1 MTTEHGSDELKERV
15 LAAVRATPSPP
26 RAQTT
31 PRTSVL
37 LVSAAVVPLLGF
49 VAVGGFESGSRP
61 PALIAMTGIGVCVI
75 AVVSLWL
82 ALGTGGRMLGRARLW
97 LAAQALLTPLFL
109 LGWKLW
115 SSAAFVGM
123 TQPMVERPGLR
134 CLGLT
139 LLLGSWPLLAF
150 SLIRRHSDPTHPRML
165 GAALGVAAGTYSA
178 TLIDFWCPVGY
189 TPHVLLGHIL
199 PLAVLGLVGAWLGN
213 RLLALPP

>member
-1 MTTEHGSDELKERV
+1 MTAEPGRDELKERV

-26 RAQTT
+26 RAQT
-31 PRTSVL
+31 RSRSSAL

-49 VAVGGFESGSRP
+49 VAIGGFESGSRP
-61 PALIAMTGIGVCVI
+61 PALIALTGAGISAI
-75 AVVSLWL
+75 ALVSLWL

-97 LAAQALLTPLFL
+97 LGAQALLAPLFF

-123 TQPMVERPGLR
+123 TEPTAERPGLR

-150 SLIRRHSDPTHPRML
+150 SLVRRRSDPTHPRML
-165 GAALGVAAGTYSA
+165 GAALGVAAGSYAA
-178 TLIDFWCPVGY
+178 TLVDFWCPVGY
-189 TPHVLLGHIL
+189 PPHVLLGHIL
-199 PLAVLGLVGAWLGN
+199 PLVALGLVGAWLGH
-213 RLLALPP
+213 RLLALPR